1 MKRKRH
7 SLSEIAAKLQHADE
21 LAAEGML
28 QNDIARNLGVSVMT
42 YHRWRAKR
50 PTLERT
56 PPTAPVLERV
66 APIEPRETRAAGLAD
81 ERDRSTELDRLRV
94 ENTRLRRLLTDLLL
108 EKAKLEESIHGAIAA
123 D

>member
-21 LAAEGML
+21 LAADGML
-28 QNDIARNLGVSVMT
+28 QNDIARDLGVSVMT

-50 PTLERT
+50 PRLERA
-56 PPTAPVLERV
+56 PPLAPALER
-66 APIEPRETRAAGLAD
+66 APPAEPREARGAGLHD
-81 ERDRSTELDRLRV
+81 ERDRSAELDRLRV

-108 EKAKLEESIHGAIAA
+108 EKAKLEETLHGAVAA
-123 D
+123 G

>member
-7 SLSEIAAKLQHADE
+7 SLSEIATKLQHADVMV
-21 LAAEGML
+21 AEGTL

-50 PTLERT
+50 P
-56 PPTAPVLERV
+56 VLERV
-66 APIEPRETRAAGLAD
+66 AATTPTLERALQPPEPRESKSTNHHD
-81 ERDRSTELDRLRV
+81 ERDRSAELDRLRV

-108 EKAKLEESIHGAIAA
+108 EKARIEELLH
-123 D
+123 